1 MRALRPVFPLALV
14 AVLIAVGS
22 AGAANSVTFQDST
35 GEDPAAPDIT
45 TVVVS
50 NDDKGA
56 LSFRINIPS
65 RPQLTRDILLD
76 LFIDSDA
83 NPATGDPNSL
93 GADYVIQLFLG
104 EIALFKW
111 DGADFTRRAG
121 DPPATTLNYSWTGG
135 VTIRI
140 SATELGNTKA
150 LGFAVLAISG
160 LVIDDVT
167 GNIDDTNAV
176 SDVAPASGSGFWRY
190 DVKIAPARLVFR
202 SLTMAPKTP
211 KAGKTFT
218 VRMAAT
224 RSDTN
229 AAIVNGQVDCTAR
242 AGTRAVRPTSE
253 RFVGGQAV
261 CVMKVPAGTK
271 GKTLRGT
278 ITIIFEGKRLVRPFS
293 AKIG

>member
-1 MRALRPVFPLALV
+1 MRALRPVFPLALL

-83 NPATGDPNSL
+83 SPATGDPNSL

-190 DVKIAPARLVFR
+190 DVKVAPARLVFR

-261 CVMKVPAGTK
+261 CVMKIPAGTK

>member
-1 MRALRPVFPLALV
+1 MRALRPVFPLALL

-56 LSFRINIPS
+56 VSFRINIPS

-261 CVMKVPAGTK
+261 CVMKIPAGTK